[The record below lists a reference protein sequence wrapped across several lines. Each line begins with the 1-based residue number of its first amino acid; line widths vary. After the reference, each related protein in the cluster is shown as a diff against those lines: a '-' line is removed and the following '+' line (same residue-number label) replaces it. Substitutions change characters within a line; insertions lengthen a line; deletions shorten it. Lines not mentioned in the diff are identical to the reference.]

1 MRQWG
6 PLPSGVRYDTLYVV
20 TGASF
25 KKSTTIPN
33 ANGPITVPSHCW
45 KVLLKQ
51 TGNLHKELWELAA
64 DEVKT
69 IGFIFTNDAAGAATG
84 TAAAACTVEEIEEQ
98 TGFKFFQNLDP
109 DVADAVKKQKNIAD
123 WPGIY

>member
-1 MRQWG
+1 
-6 PLPSGVRYDTLYVV
+6 TLYVV

-25 KKSTTIPN
+25 KKPTTIPN

-51 TGNLHKELWELAA
+51 KGNLHKELWELTV
-64 DEVKT
+64 DDVKT
-69 IGFIFTNDAAGAATG
+69 IGFIFTNDAAGAATS
-84 TAAAACTVEEIEEQ
+84 AATAACTVKDVEALS
-98 TGFKFFQNLDP
+98 GFRFFQNLDP
-109 DVADAVKKQKNIAD
+109 EEADAVKNQKNVSD